1 MSEFLKAEGAARLI
15 ERTTALRPRI
25 GVVLGSGL
33 SAFSDSLQE
42 STRIPYA
49 SIPQFPVSTAIG
61 HRGELV
67 IGRAGGV
74 PVAVLSGRAHLY
86 EGYTA
91 NQVALPARIL
101 GRFGVDTLVLTNAA
115 GAIRESLRPGD
126 LMVVDDHINF
136 MGGSPLVGPN
146 DPRLGERFFDMSEAY
161 DPALRALAKE
171 ACTSAGLRAQ
181 SGVYIGFRGP
191 SYETPAEIRMAR
203 TLGADAVGMSTIPE
217 VLAARHMGIR
227 VLAISCITNMAAGIL
242 AQKLDHQE
250 VLRVGESTRTTLVD
264 VLGRVVL
271 GLAHP

>member
-1 MSEFLKAEGAARLI
+1 MSEFLKAEEAARLI
-15 ERTTALRPRI
+15 ERATTLRPRI

-42 STRIPYA
+42 PTRIPYA
-49 SIPQFPVSTAIG
+49 SIPHFPLSTAIG

-67 IGRAGGV
+67 IGRARGV

-101 GRFGVDTLVLTNAA
+101 GRFGVDTLLLTNAA

-126 LMVVDDHINF
+126 LMVVDDHINL

-171 ACTSAGLRAQ
+171 ACTSAGLRPQ

-250 VLRVGESTRTTLVD
+250 VLRVGESTKTTLVD

-271 GLAHP
+271 GLGHA

>member
-1 MSEFLKAEGAARLI
+1 MSEFLKAEEAARLI
-15 ERTTALRPRI
+15 ERATTLRPRI
-25 GVVLGSGL
+25 GVVLGSCL

-42 STRIPYA
+42 PTRIPYA
-49 SIPQFPVSTAIG
+49 SIPHFPLSTAIG

-67 IGRAGGV
+67 IGRARGV
-74 PVAVLSGRAHLY
+74 PVAVLSGSAHLY

-101 GRFGVDTLVLTNAA
+101 GRFGVDTLLLTNAA

-126 LMVVDDHINF
+126 LMVVDDHINL

-171 ACTSAGLRAQ
+171 ACTSAGLRPQ

-250 VLRVGESTRTTLVD
+250 VLRVGESTKTTLVD

-271 GLAHP
+271 GLGHA